1 MPTIASQKS
10 WPLCR
15 EKQEREAAFNVLYQL
30 TAGIDQYNSLIA
42 LMNTFQST
50 ISLDKIG
57 KKINFQKKKFQK
69 KKKKFWEHYMEEI
82 GRIEKNENFSYCVHY
97 TLY

>member
-57 KKINFQKKKFQK
+57 KLKKLEEELKKLKKLKF
-69 KKKKFWEHYMEEI
+69 
-82 GRIEKNENFSYCVHY
+82 
-97 TLY
+97 

>member
-57 KKINFQKKKFQK
+57 KSKIIFLKKNLKK

-82 GRIEKNENFSYCVHY
+82 GRIEKN
-97 TLY
+97 